1 MRESFQIPLFAL
13 TEILTVIFN
22 ALNQKFLLTK
32 YLITL

>member
-13 TEILTVIFN
+13 TEILMVIFN
-22 ALNQKFLLTK
+22 ALNLKFLLTK